1 MTESDRPQPHV
12 AIPLNG
18 YWTEWSARAARNAAP
33 GWADLVEEMAGLQD
47 AFAAAAPSPQAVA
60 RVRSLVEQARAV
72 LARHE
77 VGDDDQL
84 FGRFLPEP
92 HRGQT
97 FSPPIRLTAVTER
110 ALTGETVFGRFHS
123 GNNSAAHGGAIALL
137 FDDLFGRLVSVGDIP
152 PARTANLSVNYRS
165 VTPLGEPL
173 AVEAS
178 IADVDGRKLTLTG
191 TLRHGD
197 RLCADATALF
207 LTLRPEQM
215 SPAGAGAP
223 PPS

>member
-12 AIPLNG
+12 AVPLNG

-33 GWADLVEEMAGLQD
+33 GWAALVGEMAGLQD
-47 AFAAAAPSPQAVA
+47 TFAAAAPPPEAVA
-60 RVRSLVEQARAV
+60 EARSLVEQTRAV

-77 VGDDDQL
+77 VGDDDQW
-84 FGRFLPEP
+84 FGRFLPAP
-92 HRGQT
+92 DRGQT
-97 FSPPIRLTAVTER
+97 FSPPIRLTGITEH
-110 ALTGETVFGRFHS
+110 ALAGKTMFGRFHS
-123 GNNSAAHGGAIALL
+123 GNNSAAHGGGIALL

-152 PARTANLSVNYRS
+152 PARTASLSVNYRS
-165 VTPLGEPL
+165 VTPLDEPL

-178 IADVDGRKLTLTG
+178 VAEVDGRKLYLTG

-207 LTLRPEQM
+207 LTLRPEQIR
-215 SPAGAGAP
+215 PAEAEAP
-223 PPS
+223 PG